1 MKQALIR
8 LHTAIFLAG
17 FTAIL
22 GKLISLGTISLVWW
36 RLFITVVFLAIWLRG
51 KLKDASYPASLKWQ
65 VMGVGALVGL
75 HWLSFFGSVKWAN
88 VSIALVCFSS
98 SGFFSALL
106 EPMILKKRISWFEL
120 MLGILSMAGIYII
133 FHFDARYKVG
143 IGLGVLCAALS
154 ALFSILNKKLVTKI
168 RGLHMTAYEMA
179 GALAIVSLAVPFNL
193 LSGNAFWPVQF
204 DWLWLGI
211 LSVLCTVWAFV
222 LQLQA
227 LKHISAF
234 TLNLSYNLEPVY
246 GILLAFVLF
255 RENEHL
261 NKAFY
266 FGALLIIF
274 ALGVQMVTLNLK
286 RRKSSAQEL
295 TPTNSVPTV

>member
-1 MKQALIR
+1 MKQALLR

-36 RLFITVVFLAIWLRG
+36 RLFITVIFLAFWLRG
-51 KLKDASYPASLKWQ
+51 KLREANYPVILKWQ

-106 EPMILKKRISWFEL
+106 EPMILKRRISWFEL

-133 FHFDARYKVG
+133 FHFDTRYKVG
-143 IGLGVLCAALS
+143 IALGVLCAALS

-179 GALAIVSLAVPFNL
+179 GALAIVSIVLPFNFF
-193 LSGNAFWPVQF
+193 SGTAFFPVQF

-211 LSVLCTVWAFV
+211 LSVICTVWAFV

-246 GILLAFVLF
+246 GIILAFLLF

-274 ALGVQMVTLNLK
+274 ALGVQMVTLNLR
-286 RRKSSAQEL
+286 RRKNREQEASATEAVS
-295 TPTNSVPTV
+295 PS